1 MTKILARKKPVEVY
15 AVQWLGTPE
24 SLENVLQFMGLDVVI
39 DPNTAAN
46 FNTMYD
52 RVMESGL
59 SIETLEGTMTASL
72 NDYIIQGVNG
82 EYYPCKPEIF
92 DKTYDVVLPNVVI

>member
-24 SLENVLQFMGLDVVI
+24 SLENVLLFMGLDVVI

-46 FNTMYD
+46 FNAMYD

-59 SIETLEGTMTASL
+59 SIETLEGTMTVSL

>member
-24 SLENVLQFMGLDVVI
+24 SLENVLLFMGLDVVI

-46 FNTMYD
+46 FNAMYD
-52 RVMESGL
+52 RAMESGL

-92 DKTYDVVLPNVVI
+92 VKTYDVVLPNVVI

>member
-1 MTKILARKKPVEVY
+1 
-15 AVQWLGTPE
+15 
-24 SLENVLQFMGLDVVI
+24 
-39 DPNTAAN
+39 
-46 FNTMYD
+46 MYD

-72 NDYIIQGVNG
+72 NDYIVQGVNG

>member
-24 SLENVLQFMGLDVVI
+24 SLENVLLFMGLDVVI

-46 FNTMYD
+46 FNAMYE

-92 DKTYDVVLPNVVI
+92 AKTYDVVLPNVVI